1 MITEYLRVYAPPQNF
16 HNKQDFY
23 DHGASRD
30 AG

>member
-1 MITEYLRVYAPPQNF
+1 MITEYLRVYAQNF

-30 AG
+30 AA